1 MNFKSKSLFL
11 CSFELIKGN
20 VARNTNSQ
28 VHRLHLAT
36 APMGTLVTGFEY
48 KLNDPNKPQYNLFL
62 LINLEDKFVYNCCG
76 LGYHCAITLLV
87 NA

>member
-1 MNFKSKSLFL
+1 MNFKSKSLFFVL
-11 CSFELIKGN
+11 SELIKDN

-48 KLNDPNKPQYNLFL
+48 EFNNLIKP
-62 LINLEDKFVYNCCG
+62 
-76 LGYHCAITLLV
+76 
-87 NA
+87 